1 MKNLIY
7 HLAPWLILLVSTSVD
22 ARRLYIESPK
32 KVVAIID
39 DAIDPNASEH
49 DDKTNYKIHV
59 VDQFL
64 VTQQGPNHPT
74 AVSVRSSEIAIE
86 LGSPAK
92 LPTKGQLLVRMVKL
106 TTDLATD
113 ANVLFSYKPAAEVRH
128 RSDRDVLD
136 VILNFKPDDPNV
148 PAMTVTLKPDDG
160 ATIPAN
166 YRVVRSRR
174 VTSGWE
180 IQIQL
185 DSGDLVWRPGQTDI
199 GLREVTVALSTAGE
213 ETVRRTV
220 RVDVQPPPRLELE
233 ELMIE
238 PGADLDGDGR
248 IDRYGD
254 QYIELVNRG
263 DRPVNLTGW
272 LLGDDDATTK
282 VDSGVSAAPGHP
294 LVIFGSSLGAPGAIG
309 DGLEPGDRVLL
320 IWSDGPDTLLAVR
333 VPRGEKGTSLV
344 RSPSDSARWIPHTA
358 LSPEPYSI
366 GPQTAARDT
375 TISTPGFNG
384 WPRDGPHV
392 MVRPNPFNSAAQIM
406 FSADR
411 GPVVLRIFTAAGQVV
426 REEALGRIRPGVH
439 TLSWNG
445 VDQRGRSVA
454 TGIYIL
460 SLQTP
465 GWTASTRAAFI
476 R

>member
-1 MKNLIY
+1 MSGIPLEAGEY
-7 HLAPWLILLVSTSVD
+7 DVVVEAGMARQEFVLRVREPST
-22 ARRLYIESPK
+22 
-32 KVVAIID
+32 
-39 DAIDPNASEH
+39 
-49 DDKTNYKIHV
+49 
-59 VDQFL
+59 
-64 VTQQGPNHPT
+64 G
-74 AVSVRSSEIAIE
+74 
-86 LGSPAK
+86 
-92 LPTKGQLLVRMVKL
+92 
-106 TTDLATD
+106 
-113 ANVLFSYKPAAEVRH
+113 PAAGLTRAYAGLLWRHPVDVGQVEVQVEGGPEF
-128 RSDRDVLD
+128 D
-136 VILNFKPDDPNV
+136 
-148 PAMTVTLKPDDG
+148 
-160 ATIPAN
+160 
-166 YRVVRSRR
+166 
-174 VTSGWE
+174 WE
-180 IQIQL
+180 
-185 DSGDLVWRPGQTDI
+185 SGDLVWRPGQTDI